1 MNLFDRLK
9 FADLLSIIAI
19 VTGSLDWIAIL
30 PGRGYANGIDAR
42 STQTTISSPPRSRSS
57 PKVPIFDA
65 LIVPGKRVGAI
76 TPKTTYADLVKIFGK
91 QRLTAKK
98 VSGPEGQVEFPGTL
112 ITLGKNRSL
121 TVAWKDPKKLQ
132 PLWVIIADPAFKT
145 ASGIG
150 IGTSLAKLRQIL
162 GEFKI
167 TGLYWDYGNTVV
179 SLSPAMQARYTGLS
193 ILVDADRY
201 AAGQFP
207 KDLQAVTGDGVTPA
221 ANDPHWK
228 SLKMHVSALSVYFP
242 EIRSPKIGK

>member
-1 MNLFDRLK
+1 MNLFDRSGI
-9 FADLLSIIAI
+9 AVRLSKIAI
-19 VTGSLDWIAIL
+19 VTVSLYWSVIL
-30 PGRGYANGIDAR
+30 PARGDAKGIDAR
-42 STQTTISSPPRSRSS
+42 STQTKISSPPRSPSS

-65 LIVPGKRVGAI
+65 LIVPGKKVGAI
-76 TPKTTYADLVKIFGK
+76 TPKTTYTDLVKIFGK

-98 VSGPEGQVEFPGTL
+98 VYGPEGQVEFPGTL

-121 TVAWKDPKKLQ
+121 TVTWKNSKKLQ
-132 PLWVIIADPAFKT
+132 PLWVVIADPAFKT

-167 TGLYWDYGNTVV
+167 TGLYWDYGNMVV
-179 SLSPAMQARYTGLS
+179 NLSPAIQARYTGLS

-201 AAGQFP
+201 AARQFP

-242 EIRSPKIGK
+242 EIRSPKTGK